1 MYTYIPTHC
10 GILLNHKKN
19 EILPF
24 VTIRMELLEGVLL
37 SKINQTEKD
46 ENRMWNIKNQ
56 TNK

>member
-1 MYTYIPTHC
+1 MCTYIPTHY

-19 EILPF
+19 GILPF

-46 ENRMWNIKNQ
+46 EYHMWNIKNQ

>member
-1 MYTYIPTHC
+1 VYTYIPTHY

-46 ENRMWNIKNQ
+46 EYRMWNIKNQ